1 MHEVGIA
8 RMAGAIKQRQEFVS
22 KINTLQKQVEA
33 GEINFYLFYKE
44 VIAMKDSYE
53 NGII

>member
-1 MHEVGIA
+1 MHEEGIQRLRGSIEERKYVVG
-8 RMAGAIKQRQEFVS
+8 
-22 KINTLQKQVEA
+22 KINALQKQVEA

>member
-8 RMAGAIKQRQEFVS
+8 RMAGAIKERQEFVS
-22 KINTLQKQVEA
+22 KINALQKQVEA

-44 VIAMKDSYE
+44 VIAMKHTIE
-53 NGII
+53 NKIL